1 MEGKVSIKF
10 KMKELLPLSLFSKFE
25 SGRKFFDWSK
35 KCLTCFKGRKEV
47 KERREEKGKSNNLK
61 TSLTYNAERVIGNGS
76 FGVVYQA
83 RVAETGEC
91 VAIKKVYQDKWYKN
105 WEL

>member
-1 MEGKVSIKF
+1 MINLIIMLRSSLIWMNLHSIEFYSFRLKTNIF
-10 KMKELLPLSLFSKFE
+10 I
-25 SGRKFFDWSK
+25 
-35 KCLTCFKGRKEV
+35 GRKET
-47 KERREEKGKSNNLK
+47 KERGKEEGKRYSSK

-91 VAIKKVYQDKWYKN
+91 VAIKKVY
-105 WEL
+105 